1 MAAILSAA
9 ATGHPVGISIPLG
22 SAPKRSPPCPGPTS
36 SPLWR
41 HRVLPLDRPE
51 RIWTTQPFARIG
63 VVYAAMVAF
72 SPASYPNC
80 QPCSPA
86 FVPAPKERPAP
97 ARHGHEGEERGGEP
111 AGAHQRRKAGGEH
124 GHGLHS
130 RRHPKLPRQPQD
142 KADKSRQG
150 GPLAEQPARCTPFV
164 ARRLPRQGACQR
176 GGRRTACN

>member
-9 ATGHPVGISIPLG
+9 AAGHPVGISIPLG
-22 SAPKRSPPCPGPTS
+22 SAPKRSPPCPRPTS

-41 HRVLPLDRPE
+41 HRVLPLDR
-51 RIWTTQPFARIG
+51 RTDLDD
-63 VVYAAMVAF
+63 AAFRQRRRRPRSDAGF

-80 QPCSPA
+80 QPFSPA
-86 FVPAPKERPAP
+86 FVPAPKERPPQARPAP

-130 RRHPKLPRQPQD
+130 RRRPKLPRQPQD

-150 GPLAEQPARCTPFV
+150 GPLAEQPAS
-164 ARRLPRQGACQR
+164 
-176 GGRRTACN
+176 